1 MNSPRITP
9 AIVRA
14 FFTSFVEGIVEGSLP
29 ESDRPQQVEP
39 RQMKQL
45 LLEHYEEVAQFLY
58 ESIFDALA
66 IVNYAT
72 PDLLEKRLREA
83 DPSTLDAM
91 TLMQHACRTEQLFQ
105 LMADEYRRNFY
116 ALLAGHVMTKEEY
129 YEVINEEM
137 CPLNAG
143 KVAEDVAIRALVM
156 SVVRGYQSGR
166 KAVKAHEKPANVVC
180 IYRLLVD
187 NMQTLMHNEPVET
200 PDDIDLNDL
209 FLAVCKTPENMN
221 TMLESM
227 NSVMQSIASQP

>member
-9 AIVRA
+9 AIIRA

-45 LLEHYEEVAQFLY
+45 LLDHYEEVAQYLY
-58 ESIFDALA
+58 ESVFDSLA
-66 IVNYAT
+66 IVNYSSHEI
-72 PDLLEKRLREA
+72 LEQRLREA
-83 DPSTLDAM
+83 DPKTLDAM
-91 TLMQHACRTEQLFQ
+91 TLMQHACRSEKLFQ

-129 YEVINEEM
+129 YEVINEDM
-137 CPLNAG
+137 CPLMAG
-143 KVAEDVAIRALVM
+143 KVTEETAILALVM
-156 SVVRGYQSGR
+156 AVVRGYQSGR
-166 KAVKAHEKPANVVC
+166 KAVKAHAKPANVVC
-180 IYRLLVD
+180 IYRLLAD
-187 NMQTLMHNEPVET
+187 NMQTLLHNNPVET

-227 NSVMQSIASQP
+227 NQVMQEMVE